1 MEDQTKATAT
11 EPQELRNDTGGVG
24 VEAAEGEPIQN
35 TEEHYEAEI
44 EEEDEDEED
53 LLDDTWTLTDL
64 TSTSGDLTKQY
75 ARQRKLLQAER
86 DPNMHKSQV
95 PRINPQGQTGKQKP
109 KGNMEARIDD
119 QIASLSKFAHR
130 IKLDDAAAGMIGK
143 GPRNTDKADR
153 ATTELVLD
161 PRTRMILLKAIN
173 KGILE
178 SVNGCLST
186 GKEANVYHAVSGELE
201 NPGRQIAI
209 KIYKTSI
216 LVFKDRDR
224 YVSGEYRFRHGYQKS
239 NNRQLVKLWAEKEMR
254 NLKRIYTAGI
264 PSPEPL
270 NLKLH
275 VLFMEFLGNS
285 EGWPSPRLKDANIP
299 PLEGESDSSG
309 AYQKLYIEL
318 LRIMRKM
325 FHVCHLVHAD
335 LSEYNI
341 LYHEGKLYIID
352 VSQSV
357 EHDHPRSLE
366 FLRMDIKNIS
376 DYFGKQGVRCL
387 SERKLYEFVTEVDA
401 SNEEDK
407 MTERIEELLKEELES
422 GVSDEQRGV
431 DNEVFRQQYIP
442 QTLEQ
447 VYDVERDAEVV
458 EKGGKDKLVYKHL
471 LVDGKQGKPNE
482 QDDDDDDEEEEDQE
496 EDRDEDEDSSVDES
510 QFNKTPRGRKH
521 EDKDEKKM
529 ALIRILV
536 CILSLHLVAFA
547 TAHSAQAKLSA
558 ANAVANLLAPNSA
571 TITPAP
577 KIPTP
582 LQRRQNSEAISI
594 CNRYRTFL
602 NCEGEFGTVY
612 PLCAC
617 YTSGTFAGSYV
628 DGLAR
633 TCSQYLFSIS
643 GPDIAAPFAS
653 FTSFCASAGDVAAL
667 LTSTIRS
674 CESINSRDRA
684 CASESSNLALYGT
697 LSARAACACYSGNV
711 FSSSTND
718 RRASIC
724 YEKASIA
731 GNSFAN
737 VIREYT
743 SLCTSLGDVRASAE
757 DLMVNCGNFETVFSS
772 CSSNTAGF
780 GDLPAS
786 EQASC
791 LCYSGTDWIAA
802 EADNAVGTCLRY
814 ASSNFQHRVSLY
826 SPYRGLCSSAGDV
839 RAEAQTTGGSDR
851 PTTRP

>member
-24 VEAAEGEPIQN
+24 VEAAEGKPIQN
-35 TEEHYEAEI
+35 TEEQYEAEI

-75 ARQRKLLQAER
+75 ARQKKLLQAER
-86 DPNMHKSQV
+86 NPNMHKSQV

-299 PLEGESDSSG
+299 PLEGESDNSG

-422 GVSDEQRGV
+422 GVGDEQRGV

-458 EKGGKDKLVYKHL
+458 EKGGKDKLVYRHL
-471 LVDGKQGKPNE
+471 LVDGKQGKSNE
-482 QDDDDDDEEEEDQE
+482 QDDDDEDDEDEDQE

-521 EDKDEKKM
+521 EDKDEKKAHKQKIKEEKREKRKEKM
-529 ALIRILV
+529 PK
-536 CILSLHLVAFA
+536 HL
-547 TAHSAQAKLSA
+547 KKK
-558 ANAVANLLAPNSA
+558 AV
-571 TITPAP
+571 
-577 KIPTP
+577 
-582 LQRRQNSEAISI
+582 QNSS
-594 CNRYRTFL
+594 
-602 NCEGEFGTVY
+602 
-612 PLCAC
+612 
-617 YTSGTFAGSYV
+617 
-628 DGLAR
+628 
-633 TCSQYLFSIS
+633 
-643 GPDIAAPFAS
+643 
-653 FTSFCASAGDVAAL
+653 
-667 LTSTIRS
+667 
-674 CESINSRDRA
+674 
-684 CASESSNLALYGT
+684 
-697 LSARAACACYSGNV
+697 
-711 FSSSTND
+711 
-718 RRASIC
+718 
-724 YEKASIA
+724 KKK
-731 GNSFAN
+731 
-737 VIREYT
+737 
-743 SLCTSLGDVRASAE
+743 
-757 DLMVNCGNFETVFSS
+757 
-772 CSSNTAGF
+772 
-780 GDLPAS
+780 
-786 EQASC
+786 
-791 LCYSGTDWIAA
+791 
-802 EADNAVGTCLRY
+802 
-814 ASSNFQHRVSLY
+814 
-826 SPYRGLCSSAGDV
+826 
-839 RAEAQTTGGSDR
+839 
-851 PTTRP
+851 

>member
-1 MEDQTKATAT
+1 MEDQTKTTVVEHQDA
-11 EPQELRNDTGGVG
+11 RNDAGGVSIEPA
-24 VEAAEGEPIQN
+24 EAAPGQNGEEQYG
-35 TEEHYEAEI
+35 EEN
-44 EEEDEDEED
+44 DDDDDDDED

-75 ARQRKLLQAER
+75 TRQKKLLQAER
-86 DPNMHKSQV
+86 DPNMHKSQL
-95 PRINPQGQTGKQKP
+95 PRINPQGQSGKQKP

-270 NLKLH
+270 HLKLH

-285 EGWPSPRLKDANIP
+285 EGWPSPRLKDATIP
-299 PLEGESDSSG
+299 PLEGEPDNSS
-309 AYQKLYIEL
+309 AYRKLYIEL
-318 LRIMRKM
+318 LCIMRKM
-325 FHVCHLVHAD
+325 FHVTHLVHAD

-341 LYHEGKLYIID
+341 LYHNGKLYIID

-366 FLRMDIKNIS
+366 FLRMDIKNVS

-387 SERKLYEFVTEVDA
+387 SERKLYEFITEVDG

-407 MTERIEELLKEELES
+407 MTERIEELLKEELKS

-431 DNEVFRQQYIP
+431 ENEVFRQQYIP

-471 LVDGKQGKPNE
+471 LVDGKKVHPDEEEESEDDGEE
-482 QDDDDDDEEEEDQE
+482 QDEEKDDDDE
-496 EDRDEDEDSSVDES
+496 SSVDES

-521 EDKDEKKM
+521 EDKDEKKAHKQKIKEEKREKRKEKM
-529 ALIRILV
+529 PK
-536 CILSLHLVAFA
+536 HLKKKMV
-547 TAHSAQAKLSA
+547 H
-558 ANAVANLLAPNSA
+558 NSS
-571 TITPAP
+571 
-577 KIPTP
+577 K
-582 LQRRQNSEAISI
+582 
-594 CNRYRTFL
+594 
-602 NCEGEFGTVY
+602 
-612 PLCAC
+612 
-617 YTSGTFAGSYV
+617 
-628 DGLAR
+628 
-633 TCSQYLFSIS
+633 
-643 GPDIAAPFAS
+643 
-653 FTSFCASAGDVAAL
+653 
-667 LTSTIRS
+667 
-674 CESINSRDRA
+674 
-684 CASESSNLALYGT
+684 
-697 LSARAACACYSGNV
+697 
-711 FSSSTND
+711 
-718 RRASIC
+718 
-724 YEKASIA
+724 KK
-731 GNSFAN
+731 
-737 VIREYT
+737 
-743 SLCTSLGDVRASAE
+743 
-757 DLMVNCGNFETVFSS
+757 
-772 CSSNTAGF
+772 
-780 GDLPAS
+780 
-786 EQASC
+786 
-791 LCYSGTDWIAA
+791 
-802 EADNAVGTCLRY
+802 
-814 ASSNFQHRVSLY
+814 
-826 SPYRGLCSSAGDV
+826 
-839 RAEAQTTGGSDR
+839 
-851 PTTRP
+851 

>member
-1 MEDQTKATAT
+1 MEDQTKATT
-11 EPQELRNDTGGVG
+11 EPQDAKNDAGGVSIEPVG
-24 VEAAEGEPIQN
+24 EARAQS
-35 TEEHYEAEI
+35 TEEQYQEEI
-44 EEEDEDEED
+44 DDEEDDEED

-64 TSTSGDLTKQY
+64 ASTSGDLTKQY
-75 ARQRKLLQAER
+75 ARQKKLLQAER

-130 IKLDDAAAGMIGK
+130 IKLDDAAAGMVGK

-186 GKEANVYHAVSGELE
+186 GKEANVYHAVAGELE

-254 NLKRIYTAGI
+254 NLKRIYTVGI

-270 NLKLH
+270 HLKLH

-285 EGWPSPRLKDANIP
+285 EGWPSPRLKDANIA
-299 PLEGESDSSG
+299 PLEGEADNSS
-309 AYQKLYIEL
+309 AYRKLYIEL
-318 LRIMRKM
+318 LCIMRKM

-341 LYHEGKLYIID
+341 LFHNGKLYIID

-401 SNEEDK
+401 SNEEDQ
-407 MTERIEELLKEELES
+407 MTEKIEGLLKEELES

-471 LVDGKQGKPNE
+471 LVDGKHKKTDEPEESEDGGEDQ
-482 QDDDDDDEEEEDQE
+482 DEE
-496 EDRDEDEDSSVDES
+496 DEDEDSSVDES

-521 EDKDEKKM
+521 EDKDEKKAHKQKVKEEKREKRKEKM
-529 ALIRILV
+529 PK
-536 CILSLHLVAFA
+536 HL
-547 TAHSAQAKLSA
+547 KKK
-558 ANAVANLLAPNSA
+558 AV
-571 TITPAP
+571 
-577 KIPTP
+577 
-582 LQRRQNSEAISI
+582 QNSS
-594 CNRYRTFL
+594 
-602 NCEGEFGTVY
+602 
-612 PLCAC
+612 
-617 YTSGTFAGSYV
+617 
-628 DGLAR
+628 
-633 TCSQYLFSIS
+633 
-643 GPDIAAPFAS
+643 
-653 FTSFCASAGDVAAL
+653 
-667 LTSTIRS
+667 
-674 CESINSRDRA
+674 
-684 CASESSNLALYGT
+684 
-697 LSARAACACYSGNV
+697 
-711 FSSSTND
+711 
-718 RRASIC
+718 
-724 YEKASIA
+724 KKK
-731 GNSFAN
+731 
-737 VIREYT
+737 
-743 SLCTSLGDVRASAE
+743 
-757 DLMVNCGNFETVFSS
+757 
-772 CSSNTAGF
+772 
-780 GDLPAS
+780 
-786 EQASC
+786 
-791 LCYSGTDWIAA
+791 
-802 EADNAVGTCLRY
+802 
-814 ASSNFQHRVSLY
+814 
-826 SPYRGLCSSAGDV
+826 
-839 RAEAQTTGGSDR
+839 
-851 PTTRP
+851 